1 MQLLEDGVPV
11 KERGKTRSRGRIRE
25 IMILKAPVYDQD
37 QIVGLIGF
45 FMDITNTSKQINR
58 LENEA
63 ARDDLTSLKK
73 RHNFARDFN
82 YLTGKPILAMMLDV
96 DHFKKFNDNFGHRY
110 GDEVLKKISQAPRPC
125 SRSTALATATG
136 TGGDE
141 FLVLRDFTDTDTVAE
156 KDRQFRKELE
166 HARVLDLY
174 MNITVS
180 AGYAY
185 GIANNSD
192 EIKSMIR
199 LADHNLYQVKK
210 NGRKDICGSPFQ
222 PNFFEYE

>member
-63 ARDDLTSLKK
+63 ARDDLTSLKN

-96 DHFKKFNDNFGHRY
+96 DHFKKFNDKCASARSVSHRSECPAY
-110 GDEVLKKISQAPRPC
+110 TVRPAC
-125 SRSTALATATG
+125 CNPLS
-136 TGGDE
+136 
-141 FLVLRDFTDTDTVAE
+141 
-156 KDRQFRKELE
+156 
-166 HARVLDLY
+166 
-174 MNITVS
+174 
-180 AGYAY
+180 
-185 GIANNSD
+185 
-192 EIKSMIR
+192 
-199 LADHNLYQVKK
+199 
-210 NGRKDICGSPFQ
+210 
-222 PNFFEYE
+222 

>member
-110 GDEVLKKISQAPRPC
+110 GDEVLKKISQALLKIYGIGHCYRY
-125 SRSTALATATG
+125 
-136 TGGDE
+136 GGDE
-141 FLVLRDFTDTDTVAE
+141 FLVLRDFTDADTVAE

>member
-1 MQLLEDGVPV
+1 MTLPEVIGHNEDKLGLNVHPENFQESEMQLLEDGGPV

-63 ARDDLTSLKK
+63 ARDDLTSLKN

-110 GDEVLKKISQAPRPC
+110 GDEVLKKISQALLKIYGIGHC
-125 SRSTALATATG
+125 YTG
-136 TGGDE
+136 TGATNSWCSAT
-141 FLVLRDFTDTDTVAE
+141 LLILTRLR
-156 KDRQFRKELE
+156 
-166 HARVLDLY
+166 
-174 MNITVS
+174 
-180 AGYAY
+180 
-185 GIANNSD
+185 
-192 EIKSMIR
+192 
-199 LADHNLYQVKK
+199 KK
-210 NGRKDICGSPFQ
+210 NGSSGKNWNMPGSWTST
-222 PNFFEYE
+222 

>member
-110 GDEVLKKISQAPRPC
+110 GDEVLKKISQA
-125 SRSTALATATG
+125 L
-136 TGGDE
+136 
-141 FLVLRDFTDTDTVAE
+141 L
-156 KDRQFRKELE
+156 K
-166 HARVLDLY
+166 
-174 MNITVS
+174 I
-180 AGYAY
+180 Y
-185 GIANNSD
+185 GIGHCYRYGGTNSWCSATLL
-192 EIKSMIR
+192 ILTR
-199 LADHNLYQVKK
+199 LRKK
-210 NGRKDICGSPFQ
+210 TGSSGKNWNMPGSWIFT
-222 PNFFEYE
+222 